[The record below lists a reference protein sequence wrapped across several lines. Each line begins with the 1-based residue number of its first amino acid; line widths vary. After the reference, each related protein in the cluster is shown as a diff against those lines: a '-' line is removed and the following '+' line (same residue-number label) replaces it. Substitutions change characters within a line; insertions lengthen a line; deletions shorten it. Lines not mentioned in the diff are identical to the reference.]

1 MAATAPMIELYSVGT
16 ELVYGRIQDSNS
28 FWMAQQIVNLGGR
41 IRRITQLT
49 DDPEDMKSAFAATV
63 ARGTDV
69 VIMSGGLGPTPDDMT
84 SAVLAEVAGTSL
96 VVHEE
101 VIADFMGRRNI
112 DSREEMNPNLVRMA
126 TVPATARVMLNP
138 VGWAPCVAVP
148 VNGTTFLAL
157 PGPPREMEAVFV
169 RHVVP
174 YISEHYEVKAATQ
187 RVLINTH
194 ESAVAPY
201 FQEVMEQ
208 YPGSYIKGYIAMTSQ
223 PGWLPVDV
231 VATGANAAEAQQALQ
246 DIIDVL
252 SKKVH
257 ADGKTLTVYA
267 ESAEAEELK

>member
-49 DDPEDMKSAFAATV
+49 DDRADMLDAFRSTV
-63 ARGTDV
+63 DRGTDL

-84 SAVLAEVAGTSL
+84 SSVLAELGDTTL
-96 VVHEE
+96 VVDEA
-101 VIADFMGRRNI
+101 VIADFMDRRGI
-112 DSREEMNPNLVRMA
+112 DSREEMNPNLVTMA
-126 TVPATARVMLNP
+126 TIPATARPIVNP
-138 VGWAPCVAVP
+138 VGWAPCIAVP
-148 VNGTTFLAL
+148 VDGTTFLAL

-194 ESAVAPY
+194 ESSVAPH
-201 FQEVMEQ
+201 FQEIMEQ
-208 YPGSYIKGYIAMTSQ
+208 YPGSYIKGYIALTDQ
-223 PGWLPVDV
+223 PGWLPVDIV
-231 VATGANAAEAQQALQ
+231 TTGANAEEAQLGLQ

-252 SKKVH
+252 RKKLQ
-257 ADGKTLTVYA
+257 ADGKTLTVYSESVDA
-267 ESAEAEELK
+267 EDIR

>member
-49 DDPEDMKSAFAATV
+49 DDRADMLDAFRSTV
-63 ARGTDV
+63 DRGTDL

-84 SAVLAEVAGTSL
+84 SSVLAELGDTTL
-96 VVHEE
+96 VVDEA
-101 VIADFMGRRNI
+101 VIADFMDRRGI
-112 DSREEMNPNLVRMA
+112 DSREEMNPNLVTMA
-126 TVPATARVMLNP
+126 TIPATARAMVNP
-138 VGWAPCVAVP
+138 VGWAPCIAVP
-148 VNGTTFLAL
+148 VDGTTFLAL

-194 ESAVAPY
+194 ESSVAPH
-201 FQEVMEQ
+201 FQEIMEQ
-208 YPGSYIKGYIAMTSQ
+208 YPGSYIKGYIALTDQ
-223 PGWLPVDV
+223 PGWLPVDIV
-231 VATGANAAEAQQALQ
+231 TTGANAEEAQLGLQ

-252 SKKVH
+252 RKKLQ
-257 ADGKTLTVYA
+257 ADGKTLTVYSESVDA
-267 ESAEAEELK
+267 EDIR

>member
-49 DDPEDMKSAFAATV
+49 DDREDMLDAFRSTV

-69 VIMSGGLGPTPDDMT
+69 VVMSGGLGPTPDDMT
-84 SAVLAEVAGTSL
+84 SSVLAELGDTTL
-96 VVHEE
+96 VVDEG
-101 VIADFMGRRNI
+101 VIADFMERRGI
-112 DSREEMNPNLVRMA
+112 DSREEMNPNLVTMA
-126 TVPATARVMLNP
+126 TIPATARAMLNP
-138 VGWAPCVAVP
+138 VGWAPCIAVP
-148 VNGTTFLAL
+148 VGDCTFLAL

-194 ESAVAPY
+194 ESSVAPH
-201 FQEVMEQ
+201 FQEIMEQ
-208 YPGSYIKGYIAMTSQ
+208 YPGSYIKGYIALTDQ
-223 PGWLPVDV
+223 PGWLPVDIV
-231 VATGANAAEAQQALQ
+231 TTGADAEEAQMSLQA
-246 DIIDVL
+246 IIDVL
-252 SKKVH
+252 RKKLQ
-257 ADGKTLTVYA
+257 ADGKTLTVYS
-267 ESAEAEELK
+267 ESVDSDDLK